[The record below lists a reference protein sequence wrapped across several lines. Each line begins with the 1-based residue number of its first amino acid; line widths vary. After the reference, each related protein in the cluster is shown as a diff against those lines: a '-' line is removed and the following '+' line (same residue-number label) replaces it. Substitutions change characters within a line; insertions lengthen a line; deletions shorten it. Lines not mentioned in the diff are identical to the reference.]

1 MNATKSQYTATARF
15 HERMASEFA
24 KRGRQSEAESA
35 LLACARARATALY
48 FRLNA
53 DAMNYTP
60 RSHRGMRAARL
71 MPLIRAK
78 YGEGV

>member
-1 MNATKSQYTATARF
+1 MNTNQI
-15 HERMASEFA
+15 
-24 KRGRQSEAESA
+24 GRA
-35 LLACARARATALY
+35 LRLY

-60 RSHRGMRAARL
+60 NSHRGSRAARL

-78 YGEGV
+78 YC